1 MTPSFHVPDSECK
14 SRVTRFCW
22 QCQNA
27 TKVSAGGARGH
38 SLCLMNKVRAQ
49 LTLSKSLS
57 KLGRGR
63 TDRCEYHAVH
73 FFITSPT
80 TPGHKGV
87 HGAKPGWWRD
97 RRIEESE
104 NGQWKRRISYHRH
117 SRNQDFELSE
127 PYERNQAQGN
137 SHFASA
143 GSFPLLTQLTSD
155 PVISDSPAEYG

>member
-1 MTPSFHVPDSECK
+1 MCQILNVNHEWRGFADSAKTRQRFPPEEQG
-14 SRVTRFCW
+14 VTHYVWWTRCALSWRFRKAW
-22 QCQNA
+22 A
-27 TKVSAGGARGH
+27 SWGGDVRTGANTTLCTS
-38 SLCLMNKVRAQ
+38 SLHPQPPA
-49 LTLSKSLS
+49 
-57 KLGRGR
+57 
-63 TDRCEYHAVH
+63 
-73 FFITSPT
+73 I
-80 TPGHKGV
+80 HKGV

-143 GSFPLLTQLTSD
+143 GSFPLLRQLTSD
-155 PVISDSPAEYG
+155 PVISDSPAE